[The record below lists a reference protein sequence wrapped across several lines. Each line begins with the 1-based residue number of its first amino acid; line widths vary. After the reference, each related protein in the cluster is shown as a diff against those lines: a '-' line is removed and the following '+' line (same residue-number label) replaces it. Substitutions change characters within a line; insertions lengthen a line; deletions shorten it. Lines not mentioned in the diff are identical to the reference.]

1 MYTFIETIENLAF
14 LNQELIKKPYLA
26 IDTEFR
32 RTTKDNMKLGL
43 LQINDGE
50 ETFLVDTLK
59 INHPNGHAEFL
70 SCSSVLKILHSCK
83 EDLEAVY
90 SWTNQRMSNIFDT
103 QVANSFLGGEFSV
116 SYQSLV
122 ESELGIVLEKKE
134 TRSNWLRRP
143 LTDSQLKYAS
153 LDVEYLIHLY
163 LGQKSKLKASNKL
176 EWHDQDILNLI
187 DATFTRIPLQEL
199 KRTIPKAQ
207 ENELLKKLDKIVE
220 NISKEESINQTLFFS
235 KKSQKEFL
243 RSVINQG
250 LESALN
256 NLSDWRKRLIGKEML
271 EILK

>member
-1 MYTFIETIENLAF
+1 LYTFIETIENLAF
-14 LNQELIKKPYLA
+14 LNQELIRKPYLA

-50 ETFLVDTLK
+50 ETFLVDTIK
-59 INHPNGHAEFL
+59 IIDPHEHAGFL

-90 SWTNQRMSNIFDT
+90 SWTNQRMSNIYDT

-122 ESELGIVLEKKE
+122 ERELGIVLEKKE

-163 LGQKSKLKASNKL
+163 LEQKSKLIASNKL
-176 EWHDQDILNLI
+176 DWHDQDILKMI
-187 DATFTRIPLQEL
+187 DATFTRMPLREL

-207 ENELLKKLDKIVE
+207 ENELLNKLNKIVQS
-220 NISKEESINQTLFFS
+220 ISKQESINPTLFFS

-243 RSVINQG
+243 RLVMSQG
-250 LESALN
+250 LKPTLN
-256 NLSDWRKRLIGKEML
+256 ELSDWRKRLIEKEIL

>member
-1 MYTFIETIENLAF
+1 MFTLIDSIDNLAF
-14 LNQELIKKPYLA
+14 LNKELSQKSYLGV
-26 IDTEFR
+26 DTEFR
-32 RTTKDNMKLGL
+32 RTSKNDMRCAL
-43 LQINDGE
+43 LQVNDGE
-50 ETFLVDTLK
+50 EIYLIDTILIPNPEQHASFLYSK
-59 INHPNGHAEFL
+59 
-70 SCSSVLKILHSCK
+70 SVTKILHSCK